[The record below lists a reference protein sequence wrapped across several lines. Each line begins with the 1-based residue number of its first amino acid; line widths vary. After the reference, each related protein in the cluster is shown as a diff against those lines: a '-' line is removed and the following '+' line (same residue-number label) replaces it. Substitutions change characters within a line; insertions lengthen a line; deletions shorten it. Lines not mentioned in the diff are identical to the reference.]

1 MHGNRLLS
9 MPYQAKPQRFARM
22 TLRCLLIIVVS
33 VFAVRYG
40 AAAEP
45 TSAQPV
51 TPTPA
56 PTGSVDVRD
65 VLLMLET
72 GPVHLRLHIAVG
84 GQSPADA
91 RKATMARLLET
102 LDTNRDGLLSRSEA
116 QRSPLFREKQRPGA
130 EKFIKSIGADLRLTP
145 RDIEQRLDRLG
156 GETITYRQNTT
167 ASDSD
172 TNVFKLLDANSDGI
186 VDKDEMFEAVDLLL
200 AKDLDDDEC
209 VTLDEVAPLPDPMT
223 MPVNVVP
230 TTPRP
235 AGPSVADILRDTHQT
250 LLPAQLLQKYDK
262 DRNQKLSA
270 AELHWSAEKLAACDL
285 DRDGQLNRRELE
297 KIKLAPVD
305 VELAVDVVRP
315 KNGEPMLKVI
325 AATVERS
332 DADNYPDLATI
343 TLPQAVITFSTR
355 EVDPYEDSMTIALR
369 TFNELDVDNN
379 GYLDRDE
386 TMSRERFGRG
396 LFDQI
401 DADGDDKIFGE
412 EMKEFIRARGE
423 PVASSCQVT
432 VYDDGAGF
440 FSAIDTNGDRRISMR
455 EMRYADKTLVTM
467 QRDDVPGLGENEP
480 AKRYRIE
487 FMRGVFNPFGN
498 TDRML
503 DNPATQTT
511 VAQTRPRA
519 VGPVWFQ
526 RWDRNNDGD
535 ITWREFLGP
544 RDVFEQ
550 LDVDRDEMI
559 DPREAAAA
567 SGPSTGNPKATLQP
581 MSASTGP

>member
-1 MHGNRLLS
+1 MYDNQHLS
-9 MPYQAKPQRFARM
+9 TNAR
-22 TLRCLLIIVVS
+22 TRERYALPFWCWIVAVVLGGVS
-33 VFAVRYG
+33 LS
-40 AAAEP
+40 AAEP
-45 TSAQPV
+45 VAGKSAA
-51 TPTPA
+51 PA
-56 PTGSVDVRD
+56 NGSADVRD
-65 VLLMLET
+65 VLLLLEN
-72 GPVHLRLHIAVG
+72 GPVHLRLHIAIG
-84 GQSPADA
+84 GKSPAEA
-91 RKATMARLLET
+91 RKATMVRLLET
-102 LDTNRDGLLSRSEA
+102 LDSNRDGHLSRDES

-130 EKFIKSIGADLRLTP
+130 EAFIRSIGADLRLTP

-172 TNVFKLLDANSDGI
+172 SNVFKLLDADGNGI

-200 AKDLDDDEC
+200 AQDFDDDEC
-209 VTLDEVAPLPDPMT
+209 VTLDELSPLPDPMA
-223 MPVNVVP
+223 MPATVIT

-250 LLPAQLLQKYDK
+250 LLPAQLIQKYDK

-270 AELHWSAEKLAACDL
+270 AELHWSAERLAPCDL
-285 DRDGQLNRRELE
+285 DGDGQLNRRELE
-297 KIKLAPVD
+297 KIKLTPVD
-305 VELAVDVVRP
+305 IELAVDVVRP
-315 KNGEPMLKVI
+315 QDGGTMLKVVSS
-325 AATVERS
+325 TVERS
-332 DADNYPDLATI
+332 DDDRYPDLAMI
-343 TLPQAVITFSTR
+343 TLPQAVITFSSR
-355 EVDPYEDSMTIALR
+355 EVDPYEASMTLALR

-386 TMSRERFGRG
+386 TMVRERFGRG

-412 EMKEFIRARGE
+412 EMKEFIHARGE
-423 PVASSCQVT
+423 PVASTCQVT

-440 FSAIDTNGDRRISMR
+440 FSALDTNGDRRISMR

-467 QRDDVPGLGENEP
+467 QRDEAAGLGEHEP

-487 FMRGVFNPFGN
+487 FVRGVFNPFGN
-498 TDRML
+498 TDRMPV
-503 DNPATQTT
+503 NPAMPQAE
-511 VAQTRPRA
+511 VAQTRPRP

-559 DPREAAAA
+559 DPKEAAAA
-567 SGPSTGNPKATLQP
+567 MGPSSMNPKTLPQP
-581 MSASTGP
+581 TASKQ